1 MNTPRPRPAFVPQ
14 PVSGGWRGRY
24 ATVIVGACLLAGCI
38 TVKAPEKPIVI
49 ELNVTIK
56 QEVVYRLQGDAAQ
69 TIDKNAEI
77 F

>member
-1 MNTPRPRPAFVPQ
+1 MITSNPRLRDTPRRLLRASVLW
-14 PVSGGWRGRY
+14 PVAGLT
-24 ATVIVGACLLAGCI
+24 ALPLTGCI

>member
-1 MNTPRPRPAFVPQ
+1 MTQSRYRFPAAPDQRFRRAVVGVAL
-14 PVSGGWRGRY
+14 VSALG
-24 ATVIVGACLLAGCI
+24 GCI

-56 QEVVYRLQGDAAQ
+56 QEVIYRLQGDAAQ